1 MFKLT
6 LYILGVILTSF
17 GIFFTVVYLNLL
29 SMGYSFLEFGQFI
42 SRKIEFW
49 FIIIGIIC
57 LILSMERWIKNELLL
72 RHNFKLERR

>member
-57 LILSMERWIKNELLL
+57 LILSMERWIKNELFL